1 MTLRGAVECRR
12 GCRCRCDR
20 AQALNAAANSRTAAA
35 ELGRLSRC
43 ADPDMGAVLAANP
56 SLPRRTLRRVA
67 RRGNAAARV
76 AAAAAHSLNPGTFKR
91 LAADHEATVRAAVA
105 ANSAA
110 PDRILETLSDD
121 SDPFVRVA
129 AVTNPAAPA
138 AVLEQ
143 RAEHPNPAVR
153 LLAATNVA
161 APPEVLD
168 GLADDDDPDVAAA
181 ASEHPFAAIGAAAP
195 DADPEPGPAGTFA
208 GGCDA
213 QQDNSVETFYRASDG
228 TDFMFRIKPHGRG
241 WRAVVPHP
249 PNYRGR
255 NIYEGATHLYEMHT
269 AEPYV
274 CWSETIHTPRQAIEV
289 AAIWAESTI
298 GYISTGRFAPP
309 QHRPEVEI
317 LEGTPLARFLSRHE
331 C

>member
-1 MTLRGAVECRR
+1 MTLTGAVGCRR
-12 GCRCRCDR
+12 GCRCRRDR

-67 RRGNAAARV
+67 RGGDAARV
-76 AAAAAHSLNPGTFKR
+76 AAAAAHSLKPGTFKR

-110 PDRILETLSDD
+110 PDRILETLSGD

-138 AVLEQ
+138 AVFEQ
-143 RAEHPNPAVR
+143 LAEHPDPAVR
-153 LLAATNVA
+153 LFAATNVA
-161 APPEVLD
+161 APAEVLHR
-168 GLADDDDPDVAAA
+168 LTDDDDLDVAAA

-195 DADPEPGPAGTFA
+195 DTDPEPGPAGTFT

-213 QQDNSVETFYRASDG
+213 QQNNSVETFYRASDG
-228 TDFMFRIKPHGRG
+228 TDFMFRIKPHRRG

-249 PNYRGR
+249 PDYRGR
-255 NIYEGATHLYEMHT
+255 STYEGATHLYEMHT

-289 AAIWAESTI
+289 AAIWAESTVH
-298 GYISTGRFAPP
+298 YISTGRFAPP
-309 QHRPEVEI
+309 RHRPEVEI
-317 LEGTPLARFLSRHE
+317 PEGTPLARFLSRHE
-331 C
+331 